1 MDEPVSMWEC
11 SRRNTTS
18 IVSQPMSVLS
28 RVTHLWGVVVVGFV
42 VVVVVVDVGGVVVMI

>member
-1 MDEPVSMWEC
+1 MWEC

-42 VVVVVVDVGGVVVMI
+42 VVVVDVVDVDVGGVVVMI